1 VKRPGHGWVFALAAG
16 LLLGADCSSTE
27 EVRERFNQ
35 DDSFEVSVGEETLPA
50 SQATLSSTTG
60 SVEVGVV
67 TLEPGGGPPGTLHTL
82 EVWVDAE
89 YAGEVDAAIVVIDS
103 GERGERNLEL
113 VADSADERLYWI
125 ELQSVGDDD
134 ETRTDVFN
142 IQLWSTEEPVVEDE
156 TDEG

>member
-1 VKRPGHGWVFALAAG
+1 MKRPGHGWAFALAAG

-35 DDSFEVSVGEETLPA
+35 EDRFDVPVGGELLPNNEV
-50 SQATLSSTTG
+50 TLSSTTG
-60 SVEVGVV
+60 SIEVGLA

-82 EVWVDAE
+82 EVWVGVD
-89 YAGEVDAAIVVIDS
+89 YAGEVDAASVVIDS
-103 GERGERNLEL
+103 GERGERTLEL

-125 ELQSVGDDD
+125 ELQSVGDEG

-142 IQLWSTEEPVVEDE
+142 IQLWSTEEPVVVDE